1 MTPKYLAGFFGYPSS
16 LSKGLFIQ
24 NKFSHLVTGIEV
36 IHIQHYGLQKSPENK
51 NDEILEFKSKI
62 KECTKFRSDERRALR
77 KSFEKNMNTIWERLY
92 DIISNFDFLDRET
105 ASLII
110 LDIVDIRNEIM
121 HYGGIKN
128 NNSRFS
134 DSIIIKFIGIL
145 EMLSVISVMFVSGVE
160 KEIIKKIYMES
171 SFYYYPRNLYEG
183 YKRNKVWDL
192 ILS

>member
-1 MTPKYLAGFFGYPSS
+1 M
-16 LSKGLFIQ
+16 
-24 NKFSHLVTGIEV
+24 
-36 IHIQHYGLQKSPENK
+36 
-51 NDEILEFKSKI
+51 
-62 KECTKFRSDERRALR
+62 R
-77 KSFEKNMNTIWERLY
+77 ERLY

-105 ASLII
+105 ASSII

-183 YKRNKVWDL
+183 YKRNKV
-192 ILS
+192 